1 MSGLF
6 TFYEPNEQAIKV
18 GELLGS
24 GMFGQVYSG
33 SLTSDGTKVAV
44 KTIKPDLPNTELA
57 NAELATEAALTVG
70 APRLVFRVSLPVLQL
85 LLSPV
90 WPPLLG

>member
-1 MSGLF
+1 MVFSGAGYKR
-6 TFYEPNEQAIKV
+6 TNMQTIKL

-33 SLTSDGTKVAV
+33 SLVGDGTKVAV
-44 KTIKPDLPNTELA
+44 KTIKPGLPNTEIA

-70 APRLVFRVSLPVLQL
+70 ALRLARLVL
-85 LLSPV
+85 LL
-90 WPPLLG
+90 LL